1 MLDLDVHKAR
11 AYLVTSEA
19 GQVADFAEGARLME
33 EGASIHRTVEL
44 MADRLE
50 VLQVEKV

>member
-1 MLDLDVHKAR
+1 MADLDVYKAK

-19 GQVADFAEGARLME
+19 GQISDMAEGARLME
-33 EGASIHRTVEL
+33 GSESVHRSIEL

-50 VLQVEKV
+50 VLMVEKG